1 MAKSLSTEVTMPTI
15 NQLSAVTSVVASDLL
30 PLYSSANG
38 DARKASM
45 SVVLDFI
52 EANFGSP
59 EFTTIINAPTLSGFN
74 ILLAAATSNLWLII
88 NPTGPFAAGTI
99 TLPPVASC
107 YDGQQII
114 VVCSQSI
121 TTLTLAGNG
130 ATIVGTPG
138 ALGTGGFFALR
149 FNTLQSAW
157 YCVSQSLGAL
167 GTSFSSITLTD
178 IPASI
183 KDQFGNT
190 LLELAAE
197 TASAVNYVLLTAKP
211 TGNSP
216 SILAR
221 GSDTNVNLLVA
232 SKGGGNLTLSTGTGN
247 LLVTTSGTA
256 VINGDIIVTSDAS
269 QTLTNKT
276 LTGPITDAIKT
287 GGVGTS
293 TVALVALAYPA
304 ATSKGFRTVVVDAT
318 QALTAGIGAV
328 VAGGGAN
335 CVPVYSDG
343 TNWRI
348 G

>member
-1 MAKSLSTEVTMPTI
+1 MPTI

-59 EFTTIINAPTLSGFN
+59 EFTTIINAPTSSGFN

-130 ATIVGTPG
+130 ASLVGAPT

-157 YCVSQSLGAL
+157 YCVSQSLGA
-167 GTSFSSITLTD
+167 TTTFSNITITNAILDANGNEILAVT
-178 IPASI
+178 PASS
-183 KDQFGNT
+183 
-190 LLELAAE
+190 
-197 TASAVNYVLLTAKP
+197 SAVNHVLVANTA
-211 TGNSP
+211 TGNP
-216 SILAR
+216 PGLLAEGTDASIGLR
-221 GSDTNVNLLVA
+221 FET
-232 SKGGGNLTLSTGTGN
+232 KG
-247 LLVTTSGTA
+247 
-256 VINGDIIVTSDAS
+256 NGDIFLAPAGTGIVRASGVEVVTLTAS

-293 TVALVALAYPA
+293 TVALLALAYPA
-304 ATSKGFRTVVVDAT
+304 ATSKGYRTVVVDAT

>member
-1 MAKSLSTEVTMPTI
+1 MPTI

-59 EFTTIINAPTLSGFN
+59 EFTTIINAPTSSGFN

-114 VVCSQSI
+114 VTSSQSI

-130 ATIVGTPG
+130 ATLVGAPA
-138 ALGTGGFFALR
+138 ALGIGGFFALR
-149 FNTLQSAW
+149 FNKLQGAW

-167 GTSFSSITLTD
+167 GTSFTNITVTNAILDANGNEILAVT
-178 IPASI
+178 PASP
-183 KDQFGNT
+183 
-190 LLELAAE
+190 
-197 TASAVNYVLLTAKP
+197 SAVNHVLIANTA
-211 TGNSP
+211 TGNP
-216 SILAR
+216 PGILAE
-221 GSDTNVNLLVA
+221 GADA
-232 SKGGGNLTLSTGTGN
+232 SIGIAIETKGGGTLVLQTGAGNIALST
-247 LLVTTSGTA
+247 SGSA
-256 VINGDIIVTSDAS
+256 VLNGDVLATLTAS

-287 GGVGTS
+287 GGVASS
-293 TVALVALAYPA
+293 TVALLALAYPA

>member
-1 MAKSLSTEVTMPTI
+1 
-15 NQLSAVTSVVASDLL
+15 
-30 PLYSSANG
+30 
-38 DARKASM
+38 
-45 SVVLDFI
+45 
-52 EANFGSP
+52 
-59 EFTTIINAPTLSGFN
+59 
-74 ILLAAATSNLWLII
+74 
-88 NPTGPFAAGTI
+88 
-99 TLPPVASC
+99 
-107 YDGQQII
+107 
-114 VVCSQSI
+114 
-121 TTLTLAGNG
+121 
-130 ATIVGTPG
+130 
-138 ALGTGGFFALR
+138 
-149 FNTLQSAW
+149 
-157 YCVSQSLGAL
+157 LGAL

>member
-1 MAKSLSTEVTMPTI
+1 MPTI
-15 NQLSAVTSVVASDLL
+15 NQLSAVTSVAASDLL

-59 EFTTIINAPTLSGFN
+59 EFTTIINAPTSSGFN

-88 NPTGPFAAGTI
+88 NPTGPFVAGTI

-114 VVCSQSI
+114 VTCSQSI

-130 ATIVGTPG
+130 ATIVGAPT

-149 FNTLQSAW
+149 FNDLQSAW

-167 GTSFSSITLTD
+167 GSSFDNITLTD

-190 LLELAAE
+190 LLEVAAE
-197 TASAVNYVLLTAKP
+197 GVSAVNYLLLTSKP

-221 GSDTNVNLLVA
+221 GADTNVSLTIS
-232 SKGGGNLTLSTGTGN
+232 SKGGGNIALSTGTGN

-256 VINGDIIVTSDAS
+256 AINGDVIVTETAS
-269 QTLTNKT
+269 QTLTSKT

-287 GGVGTS
+287 GGVATS
-293 TVALVALAYPA
+293 TVALLAIAYPA
-304 ATSKGFRTVVVDAT
+304 ATSKGYRSVVVDAT